1 MTEITKFQSSTSV
14 EVLRS
19 TINFANWNPRKISDF
34 AATQIRK
41 NIRRVGLLGGIVVNK
56 STMNIVSGHQRI
68 RQIDNLQGYNPE
80 TFENDYLIRV
90 EMIDVDEKT
99 EIEQNIFMNSQSV
112 QGEFDI
118 DLLKN
123 LIPDIDYKAAGLDDT
138 DLNMIGIE
146 LFKDTVEKGITD
158 IENSLSEV
166 MRPVE
171 ERKETIKA
179 LKKQIVADAN
189 AKVDNF
195 DSYITLNFKTS
206 DQKRAFMQR
215 FGFSPDEKFI
225 DGNAFAETIE
235 RIL

>member
-1 MTEITKFQSSTSV
+1 MTEITKYQSSISI

-19 TINFANWNPRKISDF
+19 TINFANYNPRKISDF
-34 AATQIRK
+34 ASTQIRK
-41 NIRRVGLLGGIVVNK
+41 NIRRVGLLGGIVLNK
-56 STMNIVSGHQRI
+56 PSMNIVSEHQRI
-68 RQIDNLQGYNPE
+68 KQIDTLQGYNTE

-118 DLLKN
+118 DLLKD

-146 LFKDTVEKGITD
+146 LFKDTVEKGVTD
-158 IENSLSEV
+158 LENSINEV
-166 MRPVE
+166 MKPVE
-171 ERKETIKA
+171 DRKEHIKE

-195 DSYITLNFKTS
+195 DSYITLNFQTS
-206 DQKRAFMQR
+206 DQKRSFMQR